1 MTGGRDYSADS
12 EFQKL
17 CARRDDIDLTIAA
30 LELARDAYPALQFDE
45 TLAWIDARADDL
57 SGPIA
62 GARTEHDMLGEL
74 ATAIGQTHGI
84 FGDAAAYERADSS
97 YLHRV
102 IETRRG
108 IPISLS
114 VLYIAVAARVGIEL
128 VGVSAPS
135 HYLAR
140 YESSDGPLFIDAF
153 SRGRILRHDECVE
166 WLQAMN
172 PMPRHQI
179 ESALRP
185 AASRTTIIRMLN
197 NLKAIYARQEDWPAA
212 WNVQH
217 RLLTLQPASYS
228 ERRDLGLMSVRANKP
243 ADAVDLLDVCLK
255 TCPQTERKILQS
267 NLEQAQS
274 QLARWN

>member
-1 MTGGRDYSADS
+1 M
-12 EFQKL
+12 
-17 CARRDDIDLTIAA
+17 
-30 LELARDAYPALQFDE
+30 
-45 TLAWIDARADDL
+45 
-57 SGPIA
+57 
-62 GARTEHDMLGEL
+62 
-74 ATAIGQTHGI
+74 
-84 FGDAAAYERADSS
+84 
-97 YLHRV
+97 
-102 IETRRG
+102 
-108 IPISLS
+108 
-114 VLYIAVAARVGIEL
+114 
-128 VGVSAPS
+128 
-135 HYLAR
+135 
-140 YESSDGPLFIDAF
+140 FIDAF